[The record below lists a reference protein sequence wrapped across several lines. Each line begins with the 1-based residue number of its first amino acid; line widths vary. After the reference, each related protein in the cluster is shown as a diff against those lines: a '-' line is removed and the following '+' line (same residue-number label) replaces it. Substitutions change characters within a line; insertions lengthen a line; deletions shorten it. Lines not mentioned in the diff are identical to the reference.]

1 MGDGESNRGYTHMEE
16 HDEVR
21 VAKTE
26 AIFREVNERIAERAE
41 QFDSAV
47 AGFVCECADPSC
59 TERIEAPL
67 AEYEQVRADGA
78 TFLTLPGHE
87 VPALETVRPRTG
99 FQIVHKIGNL
109 GAFARRLDP
118 RASTA

>member
-1 MGDGESNRGYTHMEE
+1 MQQQD
-16 HDEVR
+16 DVR

-26 AIFREVNERIAERAE
+26 ALFREVNERIAESAE
-41 QFDSAV
+41 QFESAR

-87 VPALETVRPRTG
+87 VPELETVRRREG
-99 FQIVHKIGNL
+99 FQIVRKIGAL
-109 GAFARRLDP
+109 GAFARQLDP